1 YERAY
6 PSLTGNRFDAVF
18 GRLKL
23 VRGSPTLG
31 PAPPLANWNFW
42 DPEMSMSFLPREVQ
56 ARHVAGRWHVKHPA
70 AGWHYSASMATLPAT
85 CACLMVA
92 RAKDAQSGS
101 AGLLLQTSG
110 GGHGLVLRIDGEGV
124 VFVTAWDPSVKPPLT
139 LITRIKHPAVRS
151 AGE

>member
-1 YERAY
+1 
-6 PSLTGNRFDAVF
+6 
-18 GRLKL
+18 
-23 VRGSPTLG
+23 
-31 PAPPLANWNFW
+31 
-42 DPEMSMSFLPREVQ
+42 
-56 ARHVAGRWHVKHPA
+56 
-70 AGWHYSASMATLPAT
+70 ATLPAT

-151 AGE
+151 AGEDNTLVAIVRGRMLELYVNGLAVHDPLKLDQDLAFGSLHLTMGSRNKESEAVLTRLALWPADNRPTLEERAAKVMP